1 MSEKCKIE
9 SVGGQAVIEGV
20 MMRAGENIATAV
32 RRKDGR
38 IETKT
43 EVRKMLSKKNKLF
56 GLPIIRG
63 ALNLIDMLSV
73 GISSLNW
80 SAEIAEADERE
91 AAGEE
96 AKKTAT
102 WPSMMLGL
110 VIGVGLFVLLPML
123 LSKVFGFEK
132 HAFLF
137 NLIAGGF
144 RLLIFFAYL
153 IGISFL
159 PDIKRLFQY
168 HGAEHKTIFA
178 FEEGMDVSVDTAR
191 GFTTHHPRCGTSFII
206 IVAGLS
212 ILFFALADSLIA
224 LIFDYIPP
232 ILIRLAIHLALW
244 PLLVGFCYEALKF
257 SAFLSSK
264 FRWARFLVWPGL
276 WVQRIT
282 TIEPTDEMLEVA
294 IASLKAAVGH
304 EPENINPTDTSA
316 NATG

>member
-9 SVGGQAVIEGV
+9 NVGGQAVIEGV
-20 MMRAGENIATAV
+20 MMRAGDNIATAV
-32 RRKDGR
+32 RRKNGT
-38 IETKT
+38 IETRVESK
-43 EVRKMLSKKNKLF
+43 KMLSKKNKFF

-63 ALNLIDMLSV
+63 ALNLIDMLSI

-102 WPSMMLGL
+102 WPSLLFGL
-110 VIGVGLFVLLPML
+110 VIGVGLFVLLPMV
-123 LSKVFGFEK
+123 LSKLFGFEK
-132 HAFLF
+132 DAFLF
-137 NLIAGGF
+137 NLIAGAF
-144 RLLIFFAYL
+144 RLTIFFVYL

-178 FEEGMDVSVDTAR
+178 FEEGLDVTLDNAR

-212 ILFFALADSLIA
+212 ILFFAIADSLIA

-232 ILIRLAIHLALW
+232 ILIRFMIHLALW
-244 PLLVGFCYEALKF
+244 PLLVGVCYEALKF
-257 SAFLSSK
+257 SAYLSTR

-282 TIEPTDEMLEVA
+282 TIEPTDDMLEVA
-294 IASLKAAVGH
+294 IASLKAAVGI
-304 EPENINPTDTSA
+304 EDSEIQSPLESTDV
-316 NATG
+316 TG

>member
-232 ILIRLAIHLALW
+232 ILIRFAIHLALW